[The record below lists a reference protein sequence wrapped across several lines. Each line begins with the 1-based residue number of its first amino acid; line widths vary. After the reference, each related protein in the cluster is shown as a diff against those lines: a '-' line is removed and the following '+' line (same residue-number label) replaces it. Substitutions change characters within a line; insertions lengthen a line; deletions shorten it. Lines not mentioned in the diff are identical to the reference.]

1 LKTTSTEP
9 TNSRERQRYDL
20 NTLLPVVN
28 RRVLRGDFVTQAD
41 MAANY
46 GVEKSTATHWKRR
59 ALKLGLATER
69 EWLAGFLRGQ
79 LNRLAT
85 A

>member
-1 LKTTSTEP
+1 LKTINTDSTI
-9 TNSRERQRYDL
+9 SREGPRYDL
-20 NTLLPVVN
+20 DTLLPVVN
-28 RRVLRGDFVTQAD
+28 RRVCRGDFTSQAEL
-41 MAANY
+41 AACY
-46 GVEKSTATHWKRR
+46 GVEKSSATHWKRR
-59 ALKLGLATER
+59 ALRLGLATER